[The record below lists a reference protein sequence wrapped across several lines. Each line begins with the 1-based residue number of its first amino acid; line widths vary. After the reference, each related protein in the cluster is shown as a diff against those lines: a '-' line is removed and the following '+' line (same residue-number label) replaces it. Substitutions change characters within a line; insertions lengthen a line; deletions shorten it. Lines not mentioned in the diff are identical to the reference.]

1 MTIAGQTFTV
11 NQAGATGGCSF
22 SINPTSQNFAAG
34 GGNGTVNVTT
44 TASCSWM
51 AVSNAGF
58 IMITGGGSGTGS
70 GVVSFSVA
78 ANTSSTPRSGTLTI
92 AGQTFTVNQAGA
104 ASACSFTLNPVSKV
118 FGRSGGSSTV
128 SVTTSPGCAWTAVSN
143 APWITIT
150 GGASGSGSGVMSY
163 TVSATT
169 TTRTGTITIAGKTF
183 TIKQSAF

>member
-1 MTIAGQTFTV
+1 
-11 NQAGATGGCSF
+11 
-22 SINPTSQNFAAG
+22 
-34 GGNGTVNVTT
+34 
-44 TASCSWM
+44 
-51 AVSNAGF
+51 
-58 IMITGGGSGTGS
+58 
-70 GVVSFSVA
+70 
-78 ANTSSTPRSGTLTI
+78 RSGTMTI

-104 ASACSFTLNPVSKV
+104 ASACNFMLNPVSKV